1 MPRTNVVL
9 CFDIA
14 NFDEAYS
21 HDHLVVE
28 HTEAALARAG
38 ALPARVDFP
47 SRTFSVTVTN
57 PDLKVETLLNIF
69 ASNGLQARLKGE
81 EE

>member
-1 MPRTNVVL
+1 MAKTDFVL

-21 HDHLVVE
+21 RDHLAVE
-28 HTEAALARAG
+28 RTEAELARAG

-47 SRTFSVTVTN
+47 SRTFCVTITN
-57 PDLKVETLLNIF
+57 PDLKVETVLGIF

-81 EE
+81 E